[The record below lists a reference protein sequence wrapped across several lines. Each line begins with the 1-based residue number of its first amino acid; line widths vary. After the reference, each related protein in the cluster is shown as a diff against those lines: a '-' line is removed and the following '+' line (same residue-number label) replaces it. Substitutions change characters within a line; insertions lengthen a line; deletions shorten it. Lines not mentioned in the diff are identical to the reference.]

1 MRPTLCFAS
10 GADTPG
16 SCHVGMLSPRERAA
30 AAERGGRAVKSTTSW
45 MLGGTP
51 VVATTPVVVK
61 AYRKPPFCRGLQEGG
76 GLQPALSLQP
86 EGGGLQPPGS
96 PVEEYLRSLK
106 AHHACLA
113 AAITTPSPERLAAAQ
128 HGQGAVLAVPELGSR
143 ASSGRAWRLWAAR
156 YSQKEADPLSTH
168 PLPRLLEPAASKVAD
183 STAFDHSGGAADEA
197 AEPGARRRVPGG
209 GGGRVD
215 ADEARAHPGGGGA
228 QGEAADA
235 RAPTASRPGR
245 TTTTRS
251 RRQPRHLAVLRCP
264 PRHSQNVALD
274 AADAQGARPRRV
286 CSRRRP
292 LRPTH
297 SGRM

>member
-86 EGGGLQPPGS
+86 EDGGLQPPGS

-106 AHHACLA
+106 A
-113 AAITTPSPERLAAAQ
+113 P
-128 HGQGAVLAVPELGSR
+128 
-143 ASSGRAWRLWAAR
+143 
-156 YSQKEADPLSTH
+156 
-168 PLPRLLEPAASKVAD
+168 
-183 STAFDHSGGAADEA
+183 
-197 AEPGARRRVPGG
+197 
-209 GGGRVD
+209 
-215 ADEARAHPGGGGA
+215 
-228 QGEAADA
+228 
-235 RAPTASRPGR
+235 
-245 TTTTRS
+245 
-251 RRQPRHLAVLRCP
+251 
-264 PRHSQNVALD
+264 
-274 AADAQGARPRRV
+274 
-286 CSRRRP
+286 
-292 LRPTH
+292 
-297 SGRM
+297 